1 MLKKYISLLGVVAFF
16 SAQAQNVSVLK
27 NTLDV
32 YNGAGLPGTAKY
44 NAMAGSMGA
53 LGGDASS
60 SLVNPAGIGVAISGS
75 FSGTLSVS
83 NINNNSTLAGAS
95 KEYNFN
101 KTKMGNVSGIAS
113 FQLLTETP
121 WKFVNIGLNYSS
133 KSIEDYV
140 ETLGNKNL
148 TYNIPI
154 TSDVLTY
161 AGHAFNRYGTVDK
174 VNVAIGANYDNQI
187 YLGAGLNFH
196 GARLDQY
203 DSAAFYSA
211 NDKRTD
217 SYEKQDTPYSENSS
231 GFSANFGIIGKISNE
246 FRLGASLE
254 TPTWWTI
261 NRVYNYY
268 ESPKDGTAS
277 EDRKLS
283 TPMKATLSA
292 ALVPSKNFSMNVDY
306 TLGLGKNKYTV
317 YGAAERELNDFYSAY
332 SKTTSEIKVGAEYRI
347 DKLRLRGGYGYE
359 TSPLN
364 AVGVTEL
371 TTIGSLSSKSYENL
385 LLGERNT
392 FGFGM
397 GYDFGAVFLDATYQ
411 NVSSKYK
418 NPFLKGDSAY
428 NAGYFSSKNVVEY
441 DGSLVSDVKRNLN
454 NFYITLGWKF

>member
-1 MLKKYISLLGVVAFF
+1 MLKKYLSLLSVSVFYF
-16 SAQAQNVSVLK
+16 TQAQNVSVLK
-27 NTLDV
+27 NTMEV
-32 YNGAGLPGTAKY
+32 YNGGGLPGTAKY
-44 NAMAGSMGA
+44 NAMAGSLGA

-60 SLVNPAGIGVAISGS
+60 ALVNPAGIGVAISGS
-75 FSGTLSVS
+75 FSGTLA
-83 NINNNSTLAGAS
+83 INSISNNSTLAGAS
-95 KEYNFN
+95 KDYQFN
-101 KTKMGNVSGIAS
+101 KTNLGNLSGIAS

-121 WKFVNIGLNYSS
+121 WRFVNVGVNYSS

-140 ETLGNKNL
+140 ETPGNNNL
-148 TYNIPI
+148 TFAIPA

-161 AGHAFNRYGTVDK
+161 KGHAFNRYGKVDK
-174 VNVAIGANYDNQI
+174 TNIAIGANYDNQI

-196 GARLDQY
+196 GARIEQY

-211 NDKRTD
+211 VDKNIG
-217 SYEKQDTPYSENSS
+217 YFEKQDTPYTESAT
-231 GFSANFGIIGKISNE
+231 GFSANIGIIGKVSNE
-246 FRLGASLE
+246 LRLGASIE

-268 ESPKDGTAS
+268 ESPKDGTAA

-292 ALVPSKNFSMNVDY
+292 AMVPSKNFAINLDY

-317 YGAAERELNDFYSAY
+317 YGSAERELNEFYNTY

-359 TSPLN
+359 SSPLKS
-364 AVGVTEL
+364 VGLTEL
-371 TTIGSLSSKSYENL
+371 TINGNTKDQNYNNL

-392 FGFGM
+392 FGFGL
-397 GYDFGAVFLDATYQ
+397 GYDFGAIFLDATYQ

-418 NPFLKGDSAY
+418 NPFLKGDANY
-428 NAGYFSSKNVVEY
+428 NAGYFSNKYVVEY